1 MRINVFL
8 TTPTKDYL
16 VLFNLPMLYYS
27 AALVFILVPVILL
40 EVVDP
45 IVVWLVVVEI
55 ELV

>member
-40 EVVDP
+40 EVVDL